1 MVDMLHQFG
10 KVKMQDVGKIFILL
24 KRGTTYKRG
33 RHYVQ
38 NTTPFKK
45 GNQKLY

>member
-1 MVDMLHQFG
+1 MLHQIWYD
-10 KVKMQDVGKIFILL
+10 KTVDVGKIFILL